1 MAATSSDSA
10 SLISHQSTVPGLTRQ
25 ATSQTSRAQQIF
37 SLDTFGSKDFIV
49 KDFVEALSDS
59 ATPARRSLGAPG
71 APGAPP
77 NAQWAQAFD
86 PKPLIRTFEHALTR
100 LKTLS
105 EDLEE
110 RENELSGSVRRAEG
124 QHNSNIK
131 SRERELQR
139 TIESFHQLE
148 RTLDGDNDIG
158 GNAAVRIGERLEEL
172 DKQRQRAQD
181 AKFVLQCWIEVS
193 ERGDLSSLEDVRRMG
208 AGEGKVRCAH
218 IARQLLKISQ
228 RLDPDIDFENGTQ
241 TKTNGVRFT
250 EANGTSDSENSGR
263 TSNGRKTREIIEK
276 FLEMLEKDLLRS
288 FDDSYRRQ
296 NFDGMLECA
305 VALRDFG
312 EGNSVISLFVNQHQ
326 FFIDRSQLV
335 TEELTTDNETW
346 DRLADPDMEPPGIE
360 PGLQSLIDEVKVVVQ
375 EESFIIE
382 RAFPYSDEV
391 LARFLQRVFQQSI
404 QQRLEMVLNKTD
416 SISSLAFLRSLQA
429 SKSYISAL
437 VDDLKAHG
445 LTEHPEPVN
454 SVTAAV
460 LDQQLD
466 ELFIPYF
473 TGSSYIERE
482 KHNLG
487 ELFEG
492 LLFKFTLYHS
502 RRRKLNVQSSTYLG
516 ALSARSK
523 ELISNAREAYSERL
537 DAGDLPTSQK
547 NMMLRIAGLRDD
559 NQHANPA
566 GSKEP
571 EITDEDGQL
580 SLPNTK
586 RMLKWLAEG
595 VGRGLELSTSG
606 NDTPKEIREL
616 LQLLIANM
624 GEIYLETALDAA
636 NETAYAAEQNTK
648 TEPDTSYISDL
659 KIAISILHL
668 MLTTIKM
675 LLLPLAS
682 TNLTIRRDLE
692 KRTAAF
698 TDRMESKIDS
708 ILQRTID
715 ASLSWTARLL
725 TSQKKTDYRPR
736 DDANLQLDQL
746 QTPTCQA
753 IYAFLHRLHARAA
766 SSLTGKVLES
776 FSLELALGLRTL
788 LLTHFKSFSVSQTG
802 ALAVSKDI
810 AKYCELLRSW
820 ELPASFKPSLDVLEE
835 IANIFVIGPEAL
847 RDRMRSVGGAGG
859 LLPGVERADLRGFVV
874 KREDAGSVGVQAALN
889 GL

>member
-1 MAATSSDSA
+1 MAPTPPDAA
-10 SLISHQSTVPGLTRQ
+10 SLVSQHSSVPGLTRQ
-25 ATSQTSRAQQIF
+25 GTSQTTRAPHIF
-37 SLDTFGSKDFIV
+37 SLETFSSKDFIV
-49 KDFVEALSDS
+49 KDLVEALSDS
-59 ATPARRSLGAPG
+59 AAPARRSLGATGLP
-71 APGAPP
+71 A
-77 NAQWAQAFD
+77 NTQSAQAFD

-110 RENELSGSVRRAEG
+110 RENELSAGVRRAENN
-124 QHNSNIK
+124 HNQNTQSQEK
-131 SRERELQR
+131 KLQR
-139 TIESFHQLE
+139 TIDNFHQLE
-148 RTLDGDNDIG
+148 RTLDGDSDIG

-193 ERGDLSSLEDVRRMG
+193 ERGDLSSLDDVRRMG

-228 RLDPDIDFENGTQ
+228 RLDPDLDSGTNGQ
-241 TKTNGVRFT
+241 PKSNGVRFGET
-250 EANGTSDSENSGR
+250 NGGEDSEASAR
-263 TSNGRKTREIIEK
+263 TPNNRKAREIIEK

-288 FDDSYRRQ
+288 FDDFYRRQ

-312 EGNSVISLFVNQHQ
+312 EGSSVISLFVNQHQ

-360 PGLQSLIDEVKVVVQ
+360 PGLQALIDEVKVVVQ
-375 EESFIIE
+375 EESFIIK
-382 RAFPYSDEV
+382 RAFPYYDEV

-429 SKSYISAL
+429 SRSYISVL

-466 ELFIPYF
+466 ELFVPYF
-473 TGSSYIERE
+473 TGSSYLERE
-482 KHNLG
+482 KHNLS

-537 DAGDLPTSQK
+537 DAGELPTSQK
-547 NMMLRIAGLRDD
+547 NMMMRIAGLRDD
-559 NQHANPA
+559 NHSSPTGN
-566 GSKEP
+566 KEP

-586 RMLKWLAEG
+586 RMLKWLAEA

-606 NDTPKEIREL
+606 NDTPKEVREL
-616 LQLLIANM
+616 LHLLIANM

-636 NETAYAAEQNTK
+636 NEKAYAAEQNAK
-648 TEPDTSYISDL
+648 TEPDTSYIADL
-659 KIAISILHL
+659 RTAISILHL
-668 MLTTIKM
+668 MLTTVKM

-692 KRTAAF
+692 KRTSAF
-698 TDRMESKIDS
+698 TDRMETKIDAV
-708 ILQRTID
+708 LQRTID
-715 ASLSWTARLL
+715 ASLAWTARLL
-725 TSQKKTDYRPR
+725 TGQKKTDYRPR

-753 IYAFLHRLHARAA
+753 IFAFLYRLHSRAA
-766 SSLTGKVLES
+766 ISLSGKVLES
-776 FSLELALGLRTL
+776 FSLELAVGLRSL
-788 LLTHFKSFSVSQTG
+788 LLNHFKTFSVSQTG

-810 AKYCELLRSW
+810 AKYCELLRGW
-820 ELPASFKPSLDVLEE
+820 ELPASFKPSLDVLDE
-835 IANIFVIGPEAL
+835 ISNIFVIGPEAL
-847 RDRMRSVGGAGG
+847 RDRMRNVGGAGG
-859 LLPGVERADLRGFVV
+859 LLPGVERADLRGFVL
-874 KREDAGSVGVQAALN
+874 KREDAASVGVQAVLN

>member
-1 MAATSSDSA
+1 MANTNSDTA
-10 SLISHQSTVPGLTRQ
+10 SLVSHQSTLPHLTRQ
-25 ATSQTSRAQQIF
+25 TTNQTGRATQVF
-37 SLDTFGSKDFIV
+37 SLDTFSSKDFIV

-59 ATPARRSLGAPG
+59 AAPARRSLGAPG
-71 APGAPP
+71 APA
-77 NAQWAQAFD
+77 NAQSAQAFD

-124 QHNSNIK
+124 QHNTNIK

-148 RTLDGDNDIG
+148 RKLDGDGDIG
-158 GNAAVRIGERLEEL
+158 GNAAVQIGERLEEL

-208 AGEGKVRCAH
+208 NGEGKVRCAH

-228 RLDPDIDFENGTQ
+228 RLDPDPDSGSGTP
-241 TKTNGVRFT
+241 KPNGVRFS
-250 EANGTSDSENSGR
+250 EANGTDDADSGR
-263 TSNGRKTREIIEK
+263 TSNSRKTREIIEK

-288 FDDSYRRQ
+288 FDDFYRRQ

-375 EESFIIE
+375 EESFIIK
-382 RAFPYSDEV
+382 RAFPYYDEV

-404 QQRLEMVLNKTD
+404 QQRLEMVLNRTD

-466 ELFIPYF
+466 ELFVPYF
-473 TGSSYIERE
+473 TGSSYLERE

-537 DAGDLPTSQK
+537 DAGELPTSQK
-547 NMMLRIAGLRDD
+547 NMMMRIAGLRDD
-559 NQHANPA
+559 SQHASPTGN
-566 GSKEP
+566 KEP

-586 RMLKWLAEG
+586 RMLKWLAEA
-595 VGRGLELSTSG
+595 VGRGLELSSSG
-606 NDTPKEIREL
+606 NDTPKEVREL

-636 NETAYAAEQNTK
+636 NETAYAAEQNSK
-648 TEPDTSYISDL
+648 TEPDTSYITDL
-659 KIAISILHL
+659 RTAISILHL

-692 KRTAAF
+692 KRTSAF

-708 ILQRTID
+708 VLQRTID
-715 ASLSWTARLL
+715 SSLAWTARLL
-725 TSQKKTDYRPR
+725 NGQKKTDYRPR

-746 QTPTCQA
+746 QTPTCQS
-753 IYAFLHRLHARAA
+753 IYTFLYRLHSRAA
-766 SSLTGKVLES
+766 SSLSGKVLES
-776 FSLELALGLRTL
+776 FSLELAIGLRTL
-788 LLTHFKSFSVSQTG
+788 LLNHFKSFSVSQTG

-810 AKYCELLRSW
+810 AKYCELLRGW

-847 RDRMRSVGGAGG
+847 RDRMRNVGGGAGG
-859 LLPGVERADLRGFVV
+859 LLPGVERADLRGFVL
-874 KREDAGSVGVQAALN
+874 KREDAGSVGVQAVLN

>member
-1 MAATSSDSA
+1 MANSSDSA
-10 SLISHQSTVPGLTRQ
+10 SLVSHQSAVPLTRQ
-25 ATSQTSRAQQIF
+25 TTSQTVRGAQVF
-37 SLDTFGSKDFIV
+37 SLDTFSSKDFIV

-59 ATPARRSLGAPG
+59 AAPARRSLGPPG
-71 APGAPP
+71 ASA
-77 NAQWAQAFD
+77 NAQSGQAFD

-148 RTLDGDNDIG
+148 RKLDGDGDIG

-228 RLDPDIDFENGTQ
+228 RLDPDLDSGDAGH
-241 TKTNGVRFT
+241 TNGVRFT
-250 EANGTSDSENSGR
+250 ETNGADDSEPSGR
-263 TSNGRKTREIIEK
+263 STNAQKTREIIEK

-288 FDDSYRRQ
+288 FDDFYRRQ

-335 TEELTTDNETW
+335 TEELATDNETW
-346 DRLADPDMEPPGIE
+346 DRLADPDVEPPGIE

-375 EESFIIE
+375 EESFIIK
-382 RAFPYSDEV
+382 RAFPYYDEV

-404 QQRLEMVLNKTD
+404 QQRLEMVLNKAD

-437 VDDLKAHG
+437 VEDLKAHG

-466 ELFIPYF
+466 ELFVPYF
-473 TGSSYIERE
+473 TGSSYLERE

-523 ELISNAREAYSERL
+523 GLISNAREAYSERL
-537 DAGDLPTSQK
+537 DAGETPTSQK
-547 NMMLRIAGLRDD
+547 NIMLRIAGLRDD
-559 NQHANPA
+559 
-566 GSKEP
+566 SKQASPTGNAEADV
-571 EITDEDGQL
+571 TDEDGQL

-586 RMLKWLAEG
+586 RMLKWLAEA
-595 VGRGLELSTSG
+595 VGRGLELASSG
-606 NDTPKEIREL
+606 NDTPKEVREL
-616 LQLLIANM
+616 LHLLIANM
-624 GEIYLETALDAA
+624 GEVYLETALDAA
-636 NETAYAAEQNTK
+636 NETAYAAEQNSK
-648 TEPDTSYISDL
+648 TEPDTTYITDL
-659 KIAISILHL
+659 RTAVSILHL

-675 LLLPLAS
+675 LLLPLAAI
-682 TNLTIRRDLE
+682 NLTIRRDLE
-692 KRTAAF
+692 KRTSAF

-708 ILQRTID
+708 VLQRTID
-715 ASLSWTARLL
+715 SSLAWTARLL
-725 TSQKKTDYRPR
+725 NGQKKTDYRPR

-746 QTPTCQA
+746 QTPTCRD
-753 IYAFLHRLHARAA
+753 ISTFLHRLHSRAA
-766 SSLTGKVLES
+766 AALSGKVLES
-776 FSLELALGLRTL
+776 FSLELAIGLRGL
-788 LLTHFKSFSVSQTG
+788 LLNHFKAFTVSQTG

-810 AKYCELLRSW
+810 AKYCELLRGW

-847 RDRMRSVGGAGG
+847 RDRMRNVGGAAG
-859 LLPGVERADLRGFVV
+859 LLPGVERADLRGYVL
-874 KREDAGSVGVQAALN
+874 KREDSGSVGVQAVLN
-889 GL
+889 NL

>member
-1 MAATSSDSA
+1 MAPTPPDSVSQHSSV
-10 SLISHQSTVPGLTRQ
+10 TGLTRQ
-25 ATSQTSRAQQIF
+25 GTSQTTRAPHIF
-37 SLDTFGSKDFIV
+37 SLETFSSKDFIV
-49 KDFVEALSDS
+49 KDLVEALSDS
-59 ATPARRSLGAPG
+59 AAPARRSLGPPG
-71 APGAPP
+71 LPA
-77 NAQWAQAFD
+77 NTQSAQAAFD

-110 RENELSGSVRRAEG
+110 RENELSAGVRRAENN
-124 QHNSNIK
+124 HNQNTQSQEK
-131 SRERELQR
+131 KLQR
-139 TIESFHQLE
+139 TIDNFHQLE

-193 ERGDLSSLEDVRRMG
+193 ERGDLSSLDDVRRMG

-228 RLDPDIDFENGTQ
+228 RLDPDLDSGTTGQSKSNGI
-241 TKTNGVRFT
+241 TNGG
-250 EANGTSDSENSGR
+250 EDSESSAR
-263 TSNGRKTREIIEK
+263 SPNGRKAREIIEK

-288 FDDSYRRQ
+288 FDDFYRRQ

-312 EGNSVISLFVNQHQ
+312 EGSSVISLFVNQHQ

-360 PGLQSLIDEVKVVVQ
+360 PGLQALIDEVKVVVQ
-375 EESFIIE
+375 EESFIIK
-382 RAFPYSDEV
+382 RAFPYYDEV

-429 SKSYISAL
+429 SRSYISTL

-466 ELFIPYF
+466 ELFVPYF
-473 TGSSYIERE
+473 TGSSYLERE
-482 KHNLG
+482 KHNLS

-537 DAGDLPTSQK
+537 DAGELPTSQK
-547 NMMLRIAGLRDD
+547 NMMMRIAGLRDD
-559 NQHANPA
+559 NQHSSPTGN
-566 GSKEP
+566 KEP

-586 RMLKWLAEG
+586 RMLKWLAEA

-606 NDTPKEIREL
+606 NDTPKEVREL
-616 LQLLIANM
+616 LHLLIANM

-648 TEPDTSYISDL
+648 TEPDTSYIADL
-659 KIAISILHL
+659 RTAISILHL

-692 KRTAAF
+692 KRTSAF
-698 TDRMESKIDS
+698 TDRMEGKIDAV
-708 ILQRTID
+708 LQRTID
-715 ASLSWTARLL
+715 ASLAWVARLL
-725 TSQKKTDYRPR
+725 TGQKKTDYRPR

-753 IYAFLHRLHARAA
+753 IFAFLHRLHSRAA
-766 SSLTGKVLES
+766 SSLSGKVLES
-776 FSLELALGLRTL
+776 LSLELAVGLRSL
-788 LLTHFKSFSVSQTG
+788 LLNHFKAFSVSQTG

-810 AKYCELLRSW
+810 AKYCELLRGW
-820 ELPASFKPSLDVLEE
+820 DLPATFKPSLDVLEE

-847 RDRMRSVGGAGG
+847 RDRMRNVGGAGG
-859 LLPGVERADLRGFVV
+859 LLPGVERADLRGFVL
-874 KREDAGSVGVQAALN
+874 KREDAASVGVQAVLN